1 MLEAAD
7 SWAFWYSSSREERT
21 RVRFD
26 PHAALD
32 LSISRVSH
40 PFGRG
45 KKRRKKNRSNW
56 LSTGTGEVGFPHN
69 HPVMSFTAPAAH
81 HPAVPPFHTRG
92 TTPRT
97 QPYTGYLWRHLARPA
112 SQSYPA
118 NVPAGQPL
126 RRRRGAAGCRERA
139 GVSTKRLVA
148 GGAPCLSP
156 PASCLQEGV
165 PAPRRPVGGLGG
177 PARGRGGHP

>member
-1 MLEAAD
+1 
-7 SWAFWYSSSREERT
+7 
-21 RVRFD
+21 
-26 PHAALD
+26 
-32 LSISRVSH
+32 
-40 PFGRG
+40 
-45 KKRRKKNRSNW
+45 
-56 LSTGTGEVGFPHN
+56 
-69 HPVMSFTAPAAH
+69 MSFTAPAAH

-177 PARGRGGHP
+177 PARGGGGGTPLRWCSLRGCRRPPQRLCVFAWVASPTPPGCGSRVSVCIYNEVLYHVSPGGNETGRPGMRADH